1 MNLSLPRWEFYTY
14 LLEHC
19 RRFHFSEKSCTIARR
34 RILRTMTEEL
44 ESRPA
49 QETWIARTS
58 RALSSRYREYMERME
73 DRLASR
79 TTDRVVREFDW
90 GLDWTKGWPCA
101 NGCGSIDE
109 DSGTRLGRLN
119 KAAVRDSES
128 FFAYQPPTD
137 FKCANGIVRFASAIQ
152 TPYPENNVVHA
163 QWFPASRDHRR
174 AVLVLPHWNA
184 QEHQHVALCRALRFF
199 GISALRLSLPYHDL
213 RMPAELHRADYAV
226 SSNIARTIDATRQA
240 VIDARS
246 CLDWLQSQGYESFG
260 IVGTSLGS
268 CYAFLT
274 SAHDRR
280 LRANAYNLFSL
291 YFSDVVWT
299 GLTTRH
305 IRQGL
310 YGHIELEQLRDCWEV
325 IAPHTYLER
334 YAGMDKK
341 SLFIYGNCDTTF
353 LPEFSKEMIKQAR
366 LLNIELKLVVLP
378 CGHYTLGE
386 TPFKYIDGYQI
397 VSFFLRCL

>member
-1 MNLSLPRWEFYTY
+1 M
-14 LLEHC
+14 
-19 RRFHFSEKSCTIARR
+19 K
-34 RILRTMTEEL
+34 EEL
-44 ESRPA
+44 KSGAPDSWA
-49 QETWIARTS
+49 ARA
-58 RALSSRYREYMERME
+58 RQALSNRYREYMERKE

-79 TTDRVVREFDW
+79 TTDRVVREFEW
-90 GLDWTKGWPCA
+90 GLDWTNSWPCA
-101 NGCGSIDE
+101 GQCESADGDP
-109 DSGTRLGRLN
+109 GARLGLLN
-119 KAAVRDSES
+119 KAAIRDSEV
-128 FFAYQPPTD
+128 FYAYKVPLD
-137 FKCANGIVRFASAIQ
+137 FHCANGRLQFTSAVK

-163 QWFPASRDHRR
+163 QWFPAARDRRR

-184 QEHQHVALCRALRFF
+184 QPHQHVALCRALRLF
-199 GISALRLSLPYHDL
+199 GISTLRLSLPYHDL
-213 RMPAELHRADYAV
+213 RMPPELHRADYAV
-226 SSNIARTIDATRQA
+226 SSNLARTIDATRQA

-291 YFSDVVWT
+291 YFADVVWT

-310 YGHIELEQLRDCWEV
+310 DGHIRLEQLRDCWRV
-325 IAPHTYLER
+325 IAPNTYLDR
-334 YAGMDKK
+334 YAGLDKK
-341 SLFIYGNCDTTF
+341 SLFIYGTCDTTF
-353 LPEFSKEMIKQAR
+353 LPEFSREMIEQAR
-366 LLNIELKLVVLP
+366 RRHIGLKLVVLP

-397 VSFFLRCL
+397 VSFFLRTL